1 MSFPLAL
8 FIFEL
13 TFLALMFFPFCFST
27 ESEKKMVEAAFA
39 ADAL

>member
-1 MSFPLAL
+1 
-8 FIFEL
+8 
-13 TFLALMFFPFCFST
+13 MFFPFCFST